1 MIWNLPLSLK
11 ILILILSL
19 SLISS
24 VKISA
29 TEPKF
34 SGNFTTEH
42 IRELWQMCSIAH
54 QQARVSPTIFYPH
67 CDCAVDVMRTYDN
80 ASVFKDMKKPE
91 SEKLSVLVRLN
102 CNEYRN
108 LGASS
113 N

>member
-1 MIWNLPLSLK
+1 VK
-11 ILILILSL
+11 IL
-19 SLISS
+19 
-24 VKISA
+24 A

-54 QQARVSPTIFYPH
+54 QQAMVDPAVYFPQ
-67 CDCAVDVMRTYDN
+67 CDCAVDTMRKNYDN
-80 ASVFKDMKKPE
+80 ASVFKYMKKPE
-91 SEKLSVLVRLN
+91 SDRLATLVRLN

-108 LGASS
+108 GTFT